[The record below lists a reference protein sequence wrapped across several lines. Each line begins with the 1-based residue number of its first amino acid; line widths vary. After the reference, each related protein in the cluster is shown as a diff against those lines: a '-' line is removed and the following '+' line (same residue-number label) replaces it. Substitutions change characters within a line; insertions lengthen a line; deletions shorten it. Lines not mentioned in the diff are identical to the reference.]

1 MTAPVDEH
9 APPRTLEDKYPIP
22 EGKTGIMH
30 QLCSK
35 GDVPIMWN
43 KDNTD
48 EVAIARK
55 AFDDAR
61 KAGFIIYRAEGKDGH
76 RGEVV
81 KRFDPADERLIMVRQ
96 HVGG

>member
-1 MTAPVDEH
+1 MTATDEH
-9 APPRTLEDKYPIP
+9 TGPLPLEERYPIP

-30 QLCSK
+30 QLCNK

-43 KDNTD
+43 RNEPE

-61 KAGFIIYRAEGKDGH
+61 KAGFIIYKAEGKDGH